1 MLISTNL
8 NNSESIAKNLS
19 NFMIQNSKIQDIS
32 SNQLIKVNSSA
43 LQGLV
48 LEVPVSEGVHLS
60 YIDAFVVENF
70 AMYSEVMTEEE
81 IDLSFTFTGSLACK
95 VDGSRKELGT
105 SEKLS
110 SISLFNGPFNL
121 NMTIPQNQKFKF
133 LKLRFTRSSFEEYCK
148 YVDCLLP
155 PPIKAQ
161 FENARAPFSQ
171 CACILP
177 EKLTYVA
184 IAIANEILAGRGSS
198 YLNQELC
205 IDFTRIILSHLDTGF
220 SRINPK
226 KFISYKDIERVRE
239 AFYILSQNL
248 ANPPKLI
255 ELAHMVGLNDYKLKT
270 GFRQAYGMSVH
281 ECLTDLRL
289 EQAKILLK
297 DKKFSVTEAG
307 FAVGYGNLGDFSRAF
322 QKKFGVKPNAVKRR
336 AISC

>member
-1 MLISTNL
+1 MFIPTNL
-8 NNSESIAKNLS
+8 NNSDSIEKNLS
-19 NFMIQNSKIQDIS
+19 NFMVQNSKILNIS
-32 SNQLIKVNSSA
+32 SNQLIKVNTSS

-60 YIDAFVVENF
+60 YIDAFVGEHF
-70 AMYSEVMTEEE
+70 FMSSEVLTEDE

-95 VDGSRKELGT
+95 VKGSRKELGT
-105 SEKLS
+105 SDKLS
-110 SISLFNGPFNL
+110 SVSLFNGAFDL
-121 NMTIPQNQKFKF
+121 NMNIPKNQKFKF
-133 LKLRFTRSSFEEYCK
+133 LKLRFTRDSFEEYCK

-161 FENARAPFSQ
+161 FENSRVPFAQ
-171 CACILP
+171 CTFILP

-198 YLNQELC
+198 YLTQELC
-205 IDFTRIILSHLDTGF
+205 IDFTRIILSHLDVGF

-239 AFYILSQNL
+239 AYYILSQNL
-248 ANPPKLI
+248 AKPPKLI

-289 EQAKILLK
+289 EQAESLLK
-297 DKKFSVTEAG
+297 DNKFSVTEAG

-322 QKKFGVKPNAVKRR
+322 QKKFGVKPNTVKRR
-336 AISC
+336 NA